1 MSSRSQRYWIL
12 LLGAIIALGPLT
24 IDTYLPSLPT
34 IQKDLSTTATAVQL
48 TISAYFIGL
57 AISQLVWGWI
67 TDRFGRRRPLLT
79 GMLLYSAASFACA
92 FAPNIGV
99 LIGARVVQ
107 ALGGAAGVVIVRAI
121 VRDLWSGRDIAR
133 VMSSLILVMGVAP
146 VVAPSLGGALLAA
159 FGWRAIFVLLGAAGA
174 LAFALVSLSLTET
187 ASDGEKS
194 ESALR
199 AAGRVL
205 TDRTFLAYALS
216 GSFSM
221 AGIFCYISGAPFVFI
236 DIYELSPTWFA
247 VLFGANA
254 AGFVIASQ
262 INRVLL
268 QTRDHIN
275 LLRAALVCTVVSGTG
290 LAWAGW
296 AVAPL
301 WLLLPVLFLYMSTIG
316 FTLPNTTAAA
326 MDPHGPRAGIASALL
341 GTLQYGIAAL
351 SSAGTSAFAQTT
363 PRPMVNAMLL
373 NAVLAISCL
382 LIAPRRTPVI

>member
-1 MSSRSQRYWIL
+1 L

-194 ESALR
+194 
-199 AAGRVL
+199 
-205 TDRTFLAYALS
+205 
-216 GSFSM
+216 
-221 AGIFCYISGAPFVFI
+221 
-236 DIYELSPTWFA
+236 
-247 VLFGANA
+247 
-254 AGFVIASQ
+254 
-262 INRVLL
+262 
-268 QTRDHIN
+268 
-275 LLRAALVCTVVSGTG
+275 
-290 LAWAGW
+290 
-296 AVAPL
+296 
-301 WLLLPVLFLYMSTIG
+301 
-316 FTLPNTTAAA
+316 
-326 MDPHGPRAGIASALL
+326 
-341 GTLQYGIAAL
+341 
-351 SSAGTSAFAQTT
+351 
-363 PRPMVNAMLL
+363 
-373 NAVLAISCL
+373 
-382 LIAPRRTPVI
+382 